1 MTGESTKLGQP
12 SSADLALRAQLHDR
26 HGVETVRFI
35 WQADSSGR
43 LIKLSPEL
51 EKITERPA
59 ASFLGQPISQFIQ
72 TQGCPLDLAL
82 RSQVSLTGIPA
93 VWPLASAEAW
103 VPASLGLVRNI
114 DSKGVPLGVNGFG
127 LLHLNQAFI
136 QQDLKLTR
144 RETSHEITP
153 APAQASLANV
163 IPLRRLSKLQHHNPV
178 QESVLSETELSAFNE
193 IARALT
199 DDEFLEE
206 KKTLFSPP
214 PSLDKSAVSDRGSI
228 ELASLL
234 DRLPLG
240 VIVSR
245 RKELLF
251 ANNFLLKEFG
261 YKDIS
266 ALIKDG
272 GLTRVFGAYDPDNLI
287 NTPKF
292 IKGDLEASGLIA
304 DWGGAAATIIFILK
318 TFPEIDHNMH
328 HRDAVMKE
336 AHAAPICVEHYSA
349 NSQNN
354 FSNEIAAVISADG
367 RIEHVTTRFSELF
380 VGKKVS
386 DLEGY
391 YSPFFKSETQ
401 EAISRAIDRIRG
413 GAKETLELICS
424 DDAEKFEAL
433 LSCTPQALG
442 KINISLRHNI
452 QQLPPVRSDNKGLDN
467 HASGDLLSLLQSIL
481 AQKEELFM
489 ERFGSLDCESNNQK
503 IRNIRG
509 SILQTLSSIDD
520 YLQSSQSQARIDD
533 FVLSNVEINELIA
546 ECVALTQS
554 LARQKKVVMRLAL
567 VSESFFIR
575 LHVPSLRRALLKIL
589 TNAVQFNLP
598 GGQVIVSTAISN
610 HQTISIKI
618 KDTGVGMSED
628 EVTTALDSLNRSNE
642 TRQPSGRNIY
652 LTDAEKLIAQT
663 FASFSITSEK
673 KQGTLITIDFP
684 LSNLS
689 AAE

>member
-26 HGVETVRFI
+26 YGVETVRFI

-51 EKITERPA
+51 EQITGRPA
-59 ASFLGQPISQFIQ
+59 ASFLGQPIDQFIQ
-72 TQGCPLDLAL
+72 TPGCPLDLAL

-103 VPASLGLVRNI
+103 IPASLGLVRNI

-144 RETSHEITP
+144 CETSHEIT
-153 APAQASLANV
+153 PAQASLANV

-266 ALIKDG
+266 ALIKGG

-318 TFPEIDHNMH
+318 TFPEIDQNMH
-328 HRDAVMKE
+328 PRDAVMKE
-336 AHAAPICVEHYSA
+336 AHTAPICVEHYSA
-349 NSQNN
+349 NSQKN
-354 FSNEIAAVISADG
+354 FSSEIAAVISADG

-380 VGKKVS
+380 VGEKVS

-413 GAKETLELICS
+413 GVKETLELICS

-467 HASGDLLSLLQSIL
+467 HASGDLLSLLQSIS
-481 AQKEELFM
+481 AQKEELFT

-520 YLQSSQSQARIDD
+520 YLQSSQSQASIDD

-567 VSESFFIR
+567 VSESIFIR

-589 TNAVQFNLP
+589 TNAVQFNMP

-610 HQTISIKI
+610 HQTFSIKI

-652 LTDAEKLIAQT
+652 LTDAEKLTAQT

-673 KQGTLITIDFP
+673 KQGTLITLDFP